1 MEPNID
7 TEEKKK
13 MFQVPGTV
21 IDSGYNLPRRSNR
34 RAIFIS
40 CTINLMAQIFKKSFK
55 AGDSYREKQLGLI
68 STSKVEIK
76 WHEIPVFLVFCVSY
90 NGVVIE

>member
-1 MEPNID
+1 
-7 TEEKKK
+7 
-13 MFQVPGTV
+13 
-21 IDSGYNLPRRSNR
+21 
-34 RAIFIS
+34 
-40 CTINLMAQIFKKSFK
+40 MAQIFKKSFK

-90 NGVVIE
+90 NGVVIEWILLSFKDLQIWVN